1 MPKRIVLET
10 IRVIRDK
17 KTVTPPIGQV
27 FDFTAEEIAQI
38 KAVRPQAFR
47 TVVIEDPELAAAAK
61 VSAETAA
68 ASAPKAPT
76 AAEKKAA
83 ADAKKA
89 QEEADAKKAQ
99 EEAEAAAKKSE
110 DL

>member
-10 IRVIRDK
+10 VRVIRDK

-27 FDFTAEEIAQI
+27 FDFTAEEISQI
-38 KAVRPQAFR
+38 KAVRPQAIR

-61 VSAETAA
+61 VSAENAA
-68 ASAPKAPT
+68 ASATKAPT

-83 ADAKKA
+83 A
-89 QEEADAKKAQ
+89 
-99 EEAEAAAKKSE
+99 AAAKAAGTDDEATGENAGKASE
-110 DL
+110 EEGL